1 MVFSIN
7 SIISEHTINT
17 LWSLHMTEKKK
28 ASSAVYSI
36 NYHIVWCTKYRRKV
50 LGSQVSKTAE
60 TILTT
65 ICDTKS
71 WEILELV
78 VMEDHIH
85 LFLSTSPF
93 ESPTA
98 IVKIL
103 KGVSAKQLF
112 AQHPELRNALWK
124 GTLWSP
130 SYYVGTAGE
139 VSAEIIQRYIQNQ
152 QTQDGRRNSSPG

>member
-1 MVFSIN
+1 
-7 SIISEHTINT
+7 
-17 LWSLHMTEKKK
+17 MTEKKK
-28 ASSAVYSI
+28 ASSAVYSL
-36 NYHIVWCTKYRRKV
+36 NYHVVWCTKYRRKV
-50 LGSQVSKTAE
+50 LVDAISKSAE
-60 TILTT
+60 SILKT
-65 ICDTKS
+65 ICDTRN
-71 WEILELV
+71 WDILELV

-85 LFLSTSPF
+85 LSLSASPS

-124 GTLWSP
+124 GSLWSP
-130 SYYVGTAGE
+130 SYYVGTAGD

>member
-1 MVFSIN
+1 MA
-7 SIISEHTINT
+7 
-17 LWSLHMTEKKK
+17 EKKK
-28 ASSAVYSI
+28 GSSAVYSI

-50 LGSQVSKTAE
+50 LMDPVSKSAE
-60 TILTT
+60 SILTT
-65 ICDTKS
+65 ICDTKN
-71 WEILELV
+71 WRILELV

-85 LFLSTSPF
+85 IFLTASPF
-93 ESPTA
+93 ESPTD

-124 GTLWSP
+124 GALWSP

-139 VSAEIIQRYIQNQ
+139 VSAEIIQQYIKNQ

>member
-1 MVFSIN
+1 
-7 SIISEHTINT
+7 
-17 LWSLHMTEKKK
+17 MTEKKK

-36 NYHIVWCTKYRRKV
+36 NYHIVWCTKYRQKV
-50 LGSQVSKTAE
+50 LGGQVSKTAE

-85 LFLSTSPF
+85 LFLSASPF

-130 SYYVGTAGE
+130 SYYVGTAGD

>member
-1 MVFSIN
+1 
-7 SIISEHTINT
+7 
-17 LWSLHMTEKKK
+17 MTEKKK

-36 NYHIVWCTKYRRKV
+36 NYHIVWCTKYRQKV

-85 LFLSTSPF
+85 LFLSASPF

-112 AQHPELRNALWK
+112 AQHPELRSALWK

>member
-1 MVFSIN
+1 
-7 SIISEHTINT
+7 
-17 LWSLHMTEKKK
+17 MTEKKK

-36 NYHIVWCTKYRRKV
+36 NYHIVWCTKYRQKV

-85 LFLSTSPF
+85 LFLSASPF

-124 GTLWSP
+124 GTLCLRAIMSVLRER
-130 SYYVGTAGE
+130 SQ
-139 VSAEIIQRYIQNQ
+139 QRLFSGISK
-152 QTQDGRRNSSPG
+152 TSKHRMGDAIPPPVKTGGLLAPTL

>member
-1 MVFSIN
+1 MA
-7 SIISEHTINT
+7 
-17 LWSLHMTEKKK
+17 EKKK
-28 ASSAVYSI
+28 ASSAVYSL
-36 NYHIVWCTKYRRKV
+36 NYHVVWCTKYRRKV
-50 LGSQVSKTAE
+50 LVDAISKSAE
-60 TILTT
+60 SILKT
-65 ICDTKS
+65 ICDTRN
-71 WEILELV
+71 WDILELV

-85 LFLSTSPF
+85 LFLSASPF

-124 GTLWSP
+124 GSLWSP
-130 SYYVGTAGE
+130 SYYVGTAGD

>member
-1 MVFSIN
+1 MD
-7 SIISEHTINT
+7 
-17 LWSLHMTEKKK
+17 
-28 ASSAVYSI
+28 ASSKSAESI
-36 NYHIVWCTKYRRKV
+36 LK
-50 LGSQVSKTAE
+50 
-60 TILTT
+60 T
-65 ICDTKS
+65 ICDTRN
-71 WEILELV
+71 WDILELV

-85 LFLSTSPF
+85 LSLSASPS

-124 GTLWSP
+124 GSLWSP
-130 SYYVGTAGE
+130 SYYVGTAGD

-152 QTQDGRRNSSPG
+152 QPQDGRRNSSPG

>member
-1 MVFSIN
+1 MA
-7 SIISEHTINT
+7 
-17 LWSLHMTEKKK
+17 EKKK

-36 NYHIVWCTKYRRKV
+36 HYHVVWCTKYRRKV
-50 LGSQVSKTAE
+50 LVDASSKSAE
-60 TILTT
+60 SILKT
-65 ICDTKS
+65 ICDTRN
-71 WEILELV
+71 WDILELV

-85 LFLSTSPF
+85 LSLSASPS

-124 GTLWSP
+124 GSLWSP
-130 SYYVGTAGE
+130 SYYVGTAGD